1 MEAVT
6 APVAAEHVSKSF
18 VVGGQAQPVL
28 EDCTVRF
35 DAGRVYLLLGPSGSG
50 KTTLLTI
57 LAGFQR
63 PSAGTV
69 SLFGRRV
76 EAYSRAELQ
85 KLRAGRIS
93 FVFQSFLLVDA
104 RSVGW
109 NILFPARFA
118 GLDRAETAGRVSGV
132 LEQLGIAGRAGARA
146 GDLSHGEK
154 QRVVIARALVYRSPL
169 VLADEP
175 TASIDYDQGL
185 FAMARLRGL
194 ARDHGSCV
202 LVASHDAR
210 LVEFADTVLRLDD
223 RRLTVV
229 DGR

>member
-1 MEAVT
+1 VEAVT
-6 APVAAEHVSKSF
+6 PPVAAEHVSKSF
-18 VVGGQAQPVL
+18 VVGGEAQPVL
-28 EDCTVRF
+28 EDCTIRF
-35 DAGRVYLLLGPSGSG
+35 EPGRLYLLLGPSGSG

-63 PSAGTV
+63 PSAGSV

-76 EAYSRAELQ
+76 EDYSRAELQ

-104 RSVGW
+104 RSVAW

-118 GLDRAETAGRVSGV
+118 GLDRAEIAGRVSGA
-132 LEQLGIAGRAGARA
+132 LAQLGMAGRAGARA

-175 TASIDYDQGL
+175 TASIDHEQGL
-185 FAMARLRGL
+185 FAMGLLRSL
-194 ARDHGSCV
+194 ARDRGSCV
-202 LVASHDAR
+202 LVASHDTR
-210 LVEFADTVLRLDD
+210 LAELADTVLRLDG
-223 RRLTVV
+223 RRLAPV

>member
-18 VVGGQAQPVL
+18 VVGGEAQPVL

-35 DAGRVYLLLGPSGSG
+35 EAGRLYLLLGPSGSG

-63 PSAGTV
+63 PSAGSV

-76 EAYSRAELQ
+76 EEYSRAQLQ

-93 FVFQSFLLVDA
+93 FVFQGFLLVDSM
-104 RSVGW
+104 SVGW

-118 GLDRAETAGRVSGV
+118 GLDRAEIAGRLSEV
-132 LEQLGIAGRAGARA
+132 LAQLGMADRAGARA

-175 TASIDYDQGL
+175 TASIDHDQGL
-185 FAMARLRGL
+185 FAMAQLRTL
-194 ARDHGSCV
+194 ARDRGSCV
-202 LVASHDAR
+202 IVASHDTR
-210 LVEFADTVLRLDD
+210 LAGFADTVLRLDG
-223 RRLTVV
+223 RRLSAA
-229 DGR
+229 